1 MAVENTDNRF
11 VLADPRQM
19 DGTPYQVAE
28 RAIRQVADAAHRLSA
43 ALDAADVM
51 ARNAELERQA
61 AIDPDT
67 DLKQVAAGWP
77 TSPQGRKL
85 READEAL
92 TQAAAKLELLAAAA
106 SWDPKD
112 RANG

>member
-1 MAVENTDNRF
+1 MTAETTDVRF

-28 RAIRQVADAAHRLSA
+28 RAIRQVADAALRLSE

-61 AIDPDT
+61 ALDPDA
-67 DLKQVAAGWP
+67 DLGKTAARWP
-77 TSPQGRKL
+77 LSPQGRKL
-85 READEAL
+85 RDANDALMEAASKLLL
-92 TQAAAKLELLAAAA
+92 TAQAA
-106 SWDPKD
+106 SWDPKA
-112 RANG
+112 RPSG